1 MSIHLNEILS
11 ATKSWLIIFMLILAN
26 LVALSRANAGD
37 AVKKVKITK
46 GISPGRVLVPGAI
59 NKSYNWEFENQEY
72 TILIAL
78 DRKEYNR
85 ARGSERLRGYNYGYF
100 PSLVEEGTQALKD
113 MVREFRRVMPR
124 DWSAKRRVN
133 FILVFVQSLPYAHDP
148 KTTGY
153 DEFYKYAIE
162 TLVEGEGDCEDTSIL
177 FASILTGLGFEVAL
191 ILPPEHL
198 AIGVKGNFAGDF
210 YSYDGSSYYYCETA
224 YEPHHGYTAGKLPK
238 QYENIEAVVMP
249 LGDRPFNPKRLFPNV
264 TSPKPKLLPS
274 LSPQERLQ
282 EGIML
287 YEGARFNEAIRML
300 RSALNGLPR
309 REDQIQAHLY
319 LGFSKWGFERSEES
333 TISEFKEA
341 LRLNP
346 NRKLPYPHP
355 IFGPML
361 EKARGR
367 TAGILNVT
375 VSPTQASILID
386 GNKLE
391 KTRSGFAST
400 WLLKGTY
407 TVTGKFREYSKIATV
422 RMNPGDNETVRL
434 KILPRIKNFS
444 PSNVFVSQIPR
455 LALTVVSEKT
465 PKQVE
470 VYYTLHDRRGN
481 MINRSSRQM
490 ALVKKESNS
499 YTWRYGVELPPPA
512 HTGRIK
518 YFIQVDE
525 SRTPKRDYYEISVN
539 RPDPPTISV
548 LQPKPKATFNYKDP
562 ISISVEVASSVSISE
577 VRVHYHSSKARLSE
591 MSPSEVLNY
600 HSSPGKYKGTIPERD
615 NEKGETIW
623 YFVTASNAGGQSKT
637 LDRQLSIKPRPP
649 TIVSVEPPHQAKFKL
664 HEPINIT
671 ADVESSVP
679 INEVRVFYASSEARL
694 FESSSFQDLY
704 DHSSLGKYEGKIPV
718 GDIQKGGNIWY
729 FVTASNAGGESKS
742 DPKSVIVVAP
752 PKLVV
757 LEPPDQSQFKP
768 NQPIRILARVISS
781 VPINEVRVY
790 YRSNSAQPYENSRL
804 KHLSSTNTYV
814 GGIPKEH
821 NQQEESISYFV
832 KATDALGQ
840 ESRTPDRSLR
850 VNLNERVWASHS
862 WSNDVSKNGSLNSH
876 WERGN
881 VFSIAYLSEGK
892 DFQTLGAQLDFA
904 YENPENTSAIVQWG
918 PRIKESNVSFALQG
932 GIAGYRRFESG
943 PPRVAYS
950 NQITPVLGGSLRWY
964 PLDGVVVDVTGLM
977 RLRSASGAG
986 NKDSGI
992 INNYLHHYGLGI
1004 RLYANSTLNFTAA
1017 YGRWRVGEHE
1027 NASVQIGLGVSF

>member
-1 MSIHLNEILS
+1 M
-11 ATKSWLIIFMLILAN
+11 
-26 LVALSRANAGD
+26 
-37 AVKKVKITK
+37 KITK

-85 ARGSERLRGYNYGYF
+85 ARGSERLRGYNYRYF

-124 DWSAKRRVN
+124 NWSAKRRVN

-177 FASILTGLGFEVAL
+177 FASILTGLGYEVAL

-198 AIGVKGNFAGDF
+198 AIGVKGDFAGDF

-264 TSPKPKLLPS
+264 TSPKPKLPPS

-300 RSALNGLPR
+300 RSALNGLSR

-333 TISEFKEA
+333 TITEFKEA

-346 NRKLPYPHP
+346 NQKLPYPHP

-367 TAGILNVT
+367 IAGKLNTT
-375 VSPTQASILID
+375 VSPPQASILIN
-386 GNKLE
+386 GNELK
-391 KTRSGFAST
+391 KKRSGFAST

-407 TVTGKFREYSKIATV
+407 TVTGNFAGHSESAPV
-422 RMNPGDNETVRL
+422 RMNPGDNETIRL
-434 KILPRIKNFS
+434 KILPKFNHD
-444 PSNVFVSQIPR
+444 PPPPVFVSQAPQ
-455 LALTVVSEKT
+455 LELTVVSENI
-465 PKQVE
+465 PKKVE
-470 VYYTLHDRRGN
+470 VHYTLHNRRGN
-481 MINRSSRQM
+481 LIERRSKEMI
-490 ALVKKESNS
+490 LVNKTSNL
-499 YTWRYGVELPPPA
+499 YTWEYDVELPPTA

-518 YFIQVDE
+518 YYFHVDG
-525 SRTPKRDYYEISVN
+525 SRDPKRGYYEISVN
-539 RPDPPTISV
+539 RPPPPIIRV
-548 LQPKPKATFNYKDP
+548 LRPKPNATFNYKDP
-562 ISISVEVASSVSISE
+562 ISISAEVASSVSISQ
-577 VRVHYHSSKARLSE
+577 VRVHYHSSKSRLSE
-591 MSPSEVLNY
+591 ISPSVVLNY
-600 HSSPGKYKGTIPERD
+600 HSPTGKYNGTIPERD

-623 YFVTASNAGGQSKT
+623 YFVTASNAGGKSKR
-637 LDRQLSIKPRPP
+637 LDRKLSIKPRPP
-649 TIVSVEPPHQAKFKL
+649 TITSVGPPHQTKFKL
-664 HEPINIT
+664 DEPIDIT
-671 ADVESSVP
+671 ANVESSVP
-679 INEVRVFYASSEARL
+679 INKVTVFYASSEARL

-718 GDIQKGGNIWY
+718 GDIERGETIWY

-752 PKLVV
+752 PQLVV
-757 LEPPDQSQFKP
+757 LEPPHESQFKP

-781 VPINEVRVY
+781 VRINDVRVY
-790 YRSNSAQPYENSRL
+790 YRSNSIQSYENSQL

-814 GGIPKEH
+814 GEIPKEH
-821 NQQEESISYFV
+821 NQQAESISYFV
-832 KATDALGQ
+832 TASDSLGQ

-904 YENPENTSAIVQWG
+904 YKNPENTSAIVQWG
-918 PRIKESNVSFALQG
+918 PRIKESNVSFALHG
-932 GIAGYRRFESG
+932 GIVGYRRSDVG
-943 PPRVAYS
+943 SLQVTYS
-950 NQITPVLGGSLRWY
+950 NHITPVLGGSLKYY
-964 PLDGVVVDVTGLM
+964 PLDGVAIDLTGSM

-986 NKDSGI
+986 DRDSGI
-992 INNYLHHYGLGI
+992 IKNYLHHYGLGI
-1004 RLYANSTLNFTAA
+1004 RLYTNSTLNFTAA
-1017 YGRWRVGEHE
+1017 YGRWRVGEYE
-1027 NASVQIGLGVSF
+1027 NASVQIGLGFTF

>member
-1 MSIHLNEILS
+1 MP
-11 ATKSWLIIFMLILAN
+11 F
-26 LVALSRANAGD
+26 LSRANASD
-37 AVKKVKITK
+37 AVKKAKIREGK
-46 GISPGRVLVPGAI
+46 HPISVLVPDAI
-59 NKSYNWEFENQEY
+59 NRGYHWEFENKEF
-72 TILIAL
+72 TMEIAL
-78 DRKEYNR
+78 DRKEYDR
-85 ARGSERLRGYNYGYF
+85 ARALQKLRGTNLVQMR
-100 PSLVEEGTQALKD
+100 SLVLNGSQALKVL
-113 MVREFRRVMPR
+113 VREFRRVMPR
-124 DWSAKRRVN
+124 RWNAERRVN
-133 FILVFVQSLPYAHDP
+133 FAFAFVQSLPYFKDRATIGDYHRH
-148 KTTGY
+148 
-153 DEFYKYAIE
+153 AIE
-162 TLVEGEGDCEDTSIL
+162 TLLEGGGDCEDTSIL
-177 FASILTGLGFEVAL
+177 LASILRGMGFEVAL
-191 ILPPEHL
+191 IAPPGHL
-198 AIGVKGNFAGDF
+198 AVGVKGNFAGDF
-210 YSYDGSSYYYCETA
+210 YSYDEHNYYYCETA
-224 YEPHHGYTAGKLPK
+224 HDPKNGVYYKAGELPRQFEDIAEIMPISDQFFSPKLS
-238 QYENIEAVVMP
+238 
-249 LGDRPFNPKRLFPNV
+249 RPNV
-264 TSPKPKLLPS
+264 TLPKPMPPRT
-274 LSPQERLQ
+274 LSPQERLAK
-282 EGIML
+282 GITL
-287 YEGARFNEAIRML
+287 YKKARFNEAIRIL
-300 RSALNGLPR
+300 QSALNGLPYG
-309 REDQIQAHLY
+309 EDRINAHLY
-319 LGFSKWGFERSEES
+319 LGYSKWGFERSEEN
-333 TISEFKEA
+333 TISEFDEA

-346 NRKLPYPHP
+346 NLELPYPHP

-422 RMNPGDNETVRL
+422 HMNPGDNETVRL

-444 PSNVFVSQIPR
+444 PSNVFVSQVPR
-455 LALTVVSEKT
+455 LALTVVSAKT

-470 VYYTLHDRRGN
+470 VYYTLHNRRGT

-499 YTWRYGVELPPPA
+499 YTWRYEVELPPPA

-539 RPDPPTISV
+539 RPDPPTIRV

-562 ISISVEVASSVSISE
+562 ISISAEVASSVSISE

-591 MSPSEVLNY
+591 ISPSEVLNY
-600 HSSPGKYKGTIPERD
+600 HSSPGKYKGTIPESD
-615 NEKGETIW
+615 NEKGETLW

-664 HEPINIT
+664 NEPINIT

-704 DHSSLGKYEGKIPV
+704 DHSFLGKYEGKIPV

-790 YRSNSAQPYENSRL
+790 YRSNSAQPYENSQL
-804 KHLSSTNTYV
+804 NHLSSTNTYV
-814 GGIPKEH
+814 GEIPKEH
-821 NQQEESISYFV
+821 NKRVESISYFV

-840 ESRTPDRSLR
+840 ESRTPDRSLS
-850 VNLNERVWASHS
+850 VNKNERVWASHS
-862 WSNDVSKNGSLNSH
+862 WSNDVSKNGSSSSH
-876 WERGN
+876 WDRGN

-892 DFQTLGAQLDFA
+892 GFQTLGAQLDFA

-918 PRIKESNVSFALQG
+918 PRIKESTVSFALHG
-932 GIAGYRRFESG
+932 GIAGYRHFDVGSSQ
-943 PPRVAYS
+943 AMYS
-950 NQITPVLGGSLRWY
+950 NQISPVFGGSLKFY
-964 PLDGVVVDVTGLM
+964 PLDGVVIDLTGLM

-986 NKDSGI
+986 DRDSGI
-992 INNYLHHYGLGI
+992 IKNYLHHYGLGI
-1004 RLYANSTLNFTAA
+1004 RLYTNSVLNFTAT
-1017 YGRWRVGEHE
+1017 YGRWRVGDHE
-1027 NASVQIGLGVSF
+1027 NASVQIGLGFTF